1 MRGLRM
7 SRTHV
12 RSGTALCAVLLV
24 AACSYKEKA
33 SDAGGLAYAEGAAA
47 AAGDANGALLAYE
60 HTVGVQLDR
69 AAIAPRLQAIRSACS
84 EARFGTCTLIEAQQ
98 SAGDWPQARAV
109 MRMAPDAIEPMI
121 ALAAEGGDTGER
133 STRAEDLAVVV
144 RDNTTEQDRLT
155 KEMARLQAF
164 EARGDLSV
172 ADMIALSERIAA
184 AEAQLEAAA
193 REGARHR
200 QRIDTQLLTV
210 QLRGR
215 NGEQGRSEIGAAF
228 REFGATLATG
238 TAWTIRATAFLLP
251 LALVG
256 FFLFAALRALWRRR
270 RRG

>member
-7 SRTHV
+7 SSM
-12 RSGTALCAVLLV
+12 SGRCGVVLCAVLIV

-47 AAGDANGALLAYE
+47 AADANGALLAYE

-84 EARFGTCTLIEAQQ
+84 EARFGACTLIEAQQ

-121 ALAAEGGDTGER
+121 ALAAQGGDTGER

-215 NGEQGRSEIGAAF
+215 DGEQGRSEIGAAF

-256 FFLFAALRALWRRR
+256 FLLFAALRALWRRR